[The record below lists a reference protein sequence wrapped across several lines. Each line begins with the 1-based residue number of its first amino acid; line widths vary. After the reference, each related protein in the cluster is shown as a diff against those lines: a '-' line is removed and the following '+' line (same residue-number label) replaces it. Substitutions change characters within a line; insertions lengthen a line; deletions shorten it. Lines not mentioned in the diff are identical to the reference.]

1 MVSIDFE
8 AVRHRVKLIEDSG
21 ELRHFENRDGVPCP
35 VCEDAFEE
43 ALATEEHT
51 RRLARMPEHRVC
63 LVREDDRLVIF
74 THAVEG

>member
-1 MVSIDFE
+1 MVSVDFE

-21 ELRHFENRDGVPCP
+21 RTRFFENRDGVPCP
-35 VCEDAFEE
+35 VCDEAFEE
-43 ALATEEHT
+43 ALATEDRQHQ
-51 RRLARMPEHRVC
+51 LQSMPEHRVC